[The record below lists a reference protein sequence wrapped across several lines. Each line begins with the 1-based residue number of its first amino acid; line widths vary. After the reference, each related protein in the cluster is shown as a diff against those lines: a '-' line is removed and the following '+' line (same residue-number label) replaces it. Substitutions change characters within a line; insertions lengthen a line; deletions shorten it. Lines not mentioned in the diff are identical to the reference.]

1 MLEKNSVI
9 FANSK
14 SVTTRNHRSSMP
26 ENRASGG
33 NLTMIF
39 ERKKNE

>member
-9 FANSK
+9 FANSE
-14 SVTTRNHRSSMP
+14 SLTTRKDRSAMP